1 MKEVHPFS
9 QSLYD
14 FNDDDIVFQCLQKY
28 FSKKYLFLS
37 TEERDTLRSRLQQFK
52 QLQKKCLLIKYMMG
66 NLELQTY
73 LNALRAYA
81 YFLQYLKIDRN
92 NNHKMITMEHNYDL
106 TAEEA
111 VKIFILKNLYCIND
125 QILTPGNNLE
135 TAFKIAK
142 IVYQTAAQFL
152 NKNEEHYKQVVIS
165 LKRSYGLLKSC
176 GKPSTSK
183 LDKDFCDLIIKL
195 E

>member
-1 MKEVHPFS
+1 
-9 QSLYD
+9 
-14 FNDDDIVFQCLQKY
+14 
-28 FSKKYLFLS
+28 
-37 TEERDTLRSRLQQFK
+37 
-52 QLQKKCLLIKYMMG
+52 MG

-81 YFLQYLKIDRN
+81 YFLQYLKIDQN
-92 NNHKMITMEHNYDL
+92 NNQKMITMEHNYDL

-142 IVYQTAAQFL
+142 IVYQTAA
-152 NKNEEHYKQVVIS
+152 
-165 LKRSYGLLKSC
+165 
-176 GKPSTSK
+176 
-183 LDKDFCDLIIKL
+183 
-195 E
+195 